1 MGTQRIQPA
10 SPEVNKADTTPQ
22 PQRNILDADIS
33 MLPPIMTVSEV
44 SAFLRLGRSVTYE
57 LLRQGVI
64 PNVRL
69 GKQIRV
75 SRTALL
81 TYLENANAANEVAAN
96 WEV

>member
-1 MGTQRIQPA
+1 MGTQRIAPA
-10 SPEVNKADTTPQ
+10 SPEANKAEATTS

-33 MLPPIMTVSEV
+33 KLPPIMTVSEV

-81 TYLENANAANEVAAN
+81 TYLENANAANDVAAD
-96 WEV
+96 WEM

>member
-1 MGTQRIQPA
+1 MGTPKFVPA
-10 SPEVNKADTTPQ
+10 SQEANKAHTTNKPQ
-22 PQRNILDADIS
+22 SDPLSTDIS
-33 MLPPIMTVSEV
+33 TLPPVMTVPEV

-57 LLRQGVI
+57 LLRRGVI
-64 PNVRL
+64 PHIRL

-81 TYLENANAANEVAAN
+81 AYLEKANTANDVAAS